1 MPKGDRSSF
10 IAILYIVHTTGHIST
25 FYQQTIKSNTMI
37 LVLATML
44 NTSPYARAMIDVLD
58 DVSKEAISVAASA
71 LGARS
76 DMVTMLFLAT
86 MSMGV
91 RVDAMVDDWIG
102 VLERR
107 TSGVVPDIGLRA
119 DVDASL

>member
-1 MPKGDRSSF
+1 M
-10 IAILYIVHTTGHIST
+10 V
-25 FYQQTIKSNTMI
+25 
-37 LVLATML
+37 LVLVVVINVAG
-44 NTSPYARAMIDVLD
+44 V
-58 DVSKEAISVAASA
+58 VSLSCANGILTGLWAGS
-71 LGARS
+71 
-76 DMVTMLFLAT
+76 MFLAT
-86 MSMGV
+86 VPMGV

>member
-1 MPKGDRSSF
+1 MF
-10 IAILYIVHTTGHIST
+10 ST
-25 FYQQTIKSNTMI
+25 DI
-37 LVLATML
+37 LVLMWVG
-44 NTSPYARAMIDVLD
+44 AMTDDWIDVLLRT
-58 DVSKEAISVAASA
+58 VNGVVPLSCANGILAGLWAGS
-71 LGARS
+71 
-76 DMVTMLFLAT
+76 MFLAT